1 MSRSLLLFIA
11 LVLVASCKSSE
22 EPSSGVAAGAAPKS
36 APEARATRVEVA
48 TVTSTRT
55 TSEFVRPGEIDG
67 AREASLAS
75 ALGGFVERVSVE
87 TGQDVAKNAPIAH
100 VDTRTHAA
108 QVRLTKVE
116 LDEARRELTRLES
129 LGKAVASAR
138 VDTARSRL
146 ARAEAQ
152 HGLSLTRQSRAV
164 IRAPFAGAV
173 VGLEVEKGEVV
184 SPGAPVA
191 RLIQLD
197 PIHVSVSVT
206 DRDVAALRV
215 GGEAEVTTSAVP
227 APMIGK
233 IARIEPAAD
242 QETRTFLVEVEVA
255 NAERRLLPGMI
266 ARVAFA
272 SDRETEAIVV
282 PQDFIVTRRE
292 GNGVFIA
299 DDNVARWRP
308 VELGGIVGTDVE
320 VTSGLKMGERVVI
333 VGHRGLAD
341 GDRLLVSREG
351 RCCSNGRVVFDEGPA
366 KAPAASPGKEAA
378 GAPGE
383 KQAAK
388 PGKGAVKEPGK

>member
-11 LVLVASCKSSE
+11 LALVASCKSSE

-152 HGLSLTRQSRAV
+152 HALSLTRQSRAV

-206 DRDVAALRV
+206 DRDVAALEV
-215 GGEAEVTTSAVP
+215 GDKAQINTTTTADPVTGT
-227 APMIGK
+227 
-233 IARIEPAAD
+233 IARIEPSAD
-242 QETRTFLVEVEVA
+242 LQTRTFLVEVEVA
-255 NAERRLLPGMI
+255 NEKRRLLPGMI
-266 ARVAFA
+266 AQVGFR
-272 SDRETEAIVV
+272 SERSGEALFL
-282 PQDFIVTRRE
+282 PQDFIVTRLD
-292 GNGVFIA
+292 GNGVFVV
-299 DDNVARWRP
+299 DGGKARWRP
-308 VELGGIVGTDVE
+308 LELGGVSGTEVE
-320 VTSGLKMGERVVI
+320 VASGLEPGERI
-333 VGHRGLAD
+333 VTLGHRGLND
-341 GDRLLVSREG
+341 GDPLIISREG
-351 RCCSNGRVVFDEGPA
+351 RCCVDGRVVFETGTKKEKPEPEAEA
-366 KAPAASPGKEAA
+366 KAKT
-378 GAPGE
+378 
-383 KQAAK
+383 AK
-388 PGKGAVKEPGK
+388 PDGAKKEVAQ